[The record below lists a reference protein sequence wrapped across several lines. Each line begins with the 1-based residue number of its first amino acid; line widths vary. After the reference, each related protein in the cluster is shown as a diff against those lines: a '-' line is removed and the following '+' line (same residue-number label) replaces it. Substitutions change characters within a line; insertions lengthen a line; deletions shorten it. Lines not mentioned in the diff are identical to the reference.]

1 MKRRGKMF
9 LRILKKDIKRKKNM
23 NIILLIFVILAV
35 TFMASSA
42 NNLIT
47 VSTALDHYLE
57 KAGIPDYWFATMN
70 TSTLVLSGLGFWKV
84 TIDLAAISGHNG
96 MEVIYLWG
104 MAFAFPTNIQ
114 KEVYGCGHRNK
125 KCCACGGQRRTIR

>member
-1 MKRRGKMF
+1 MF

-42 NNLIT
+42 HNLIT
-47 VSTALDHYLE
+47 VSTLDHYLE

>member
-1 MKRRGKMF
+1 MF
-9 LRILKKDIKRKKNM
+9 LRILKKDIKRKKTM

-84 TIDLAAISGHNG
+84 TIDLAAISGYNG
-96 MEVIYLWG
+96 IAG
-104 MAFAFPTNIQ
+104 F
-114 KEVYGCGHRNK
+114 CGDK
-125 KCCACGGQRRTIR
+125 L

>member
-1 MKRRGKMF
+1 MF
-9 LRILKKDIKRKKNM
+9 LRILKKDIKRKKTM

-70 TSTLVLSGLGFWKV
+70 SSDTQGLKSLLKK
-84 TIDLAAISGHNG
+84 TD
-96 MEVIYLWG
+96 M
-104 MAFAFPTNIQ
+104 NIIF
-114 KEVYGCGHRNK
+114 CG
-125 KCCACGGQRRTIR
+125 